1 MRYRK
6 AGPALASLAIGGAL
20 VLGGCGGGDDS
31 ATSAEPAKAMH
42 DDAMKGDGSTKH
54 GDSMKSDDSTKHD
67 GEHAMKDDNAM
78 HDETDDHGGAMKDG

>member
-1 MRYRK
+1 MHYRK

-42 DDAMKGDGSTKH
+42 DDAMKHDDSMKGDGSTQH
-54 GDSMKSDDSTKHD
+54 HATGGTMK
-67 GEHAMKDDNAM
+67 GEHVMK
-78 HDETDDHGGAMKDG
+78 DDHGGAMKDG